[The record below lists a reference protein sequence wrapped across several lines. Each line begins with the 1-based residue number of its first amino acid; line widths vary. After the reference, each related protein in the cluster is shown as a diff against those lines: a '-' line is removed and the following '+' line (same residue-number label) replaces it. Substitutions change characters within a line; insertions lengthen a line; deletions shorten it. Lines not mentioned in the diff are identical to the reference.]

1 MKAKL
6 YLDKIIKNTNRGKY
20 MTITKRV
27 TFIAKEGHEEKM
39 KELLSAMVV
48 PSKAEKGVIFYEI
61 FQYKDKPRKF
71 MAYES
76 WENEAALDGHKA
88 SAHYA
93 VYKSN
98 YEPHCEKKY
107 SDELEVL
114 G

>member
-1 MKAKL
+1 MKEENK
-6 YLDKIIKNTNRGKY
+6 

-27 TFIAKEGHEEKM
+27 TFIAKEGSEAKI

-48 PSKAEKGVIFYEI
+48 PSKAEEGCIFYEI
-61 FQYKDKPRKF
+61 FQYENNRRKF
-71 MAYES
+71 MAVET

-93 VYKSN
+93 VYKSSF
-98 YEPHCEKKY
+98 EPYCDKKY

>member
-1 MKAKL
+1 
-6 YLDKIIKNTNRGKY
+6 

-27 TFIAKEGHEEKM
+27 TFIAKEGCEAKM
-39 KELLSAMVV
+39 KELLTAMVV
-48 PSKAEKGVIFYEI
+48 PSKEEEGVIFYEI
-61 FQYKDKPRKF
+61 FQYEGNRRKF

-93 VYKSN
+93 VYKSS
-98 YEPHCEKKY
+98 YEPYCEHKY

>member
-1 MKAKL
+1 MYNKANKL
-6 YLDKIIKNTNRGKY
+6 LNGDT

-27 TFIAKEGHEEKM
+27 TFIAKEGCEEKM
-39 KELLSAMVV
+39 KALLSAMVV

-61 FQYKDKPRKF
+61 FQYADNPRKF

-76 WENEAALDGHKA
+76 WEDEAALDGHKA

-93 VYKSN
+93 VYKSS
-98 YEPHCEKKY
+98 YEPYCEHKY
-107 SDELEVL
+107 SDNLEVL

>member
-1 MKAKL
+1 MKEESK
-6 YLDKIIKNTNRGKY
+6 

-27 TFIAKEGHEEKM
+27 TFIAKEGSEEKM

-48 PSKAEKGVIFYEI
+48 PSKAEEGCMFYEI
-61 FQYKDKPRKF
+61 FQYENNRRKF
-71 MAYES
+71 MAVET

-93 VYKSN
+93 LYRSS
-98 YEPHCEKKY
+98 YEPYCEDKY